1 MSYFAR
7 ITDMSTMKSL
17 TAIDKL
23 IRSRRS
29 VYPRMY
35 TGEEITREEIMEILE
50 TAHHAPTHKLTQP
63 WRFRVMQGA
72 ALERLGQFLADSYRQ
87 RTPEALF
94 SDAKY
99 EKMQRKPVQSAYVI
113 AIYMQRDPE
122 ERLPEWEEIAAVS
135 AAVQNM
141 WLSCSARGI
150 GAYWSTPSAF
160 VSAKDFFQME
170 EGERCLGLFYMGRW
184 KEIDLPVK
192 RDPIESKV
200 SWHSS

>member
-1 MSYFAR
+1 MQNMD
-7 ITDMSTMKSL
+7 TSTSL
-17 TAIDKL
+17 TAVDKS

-35 TGEEITREEIMEILE
+35 TQEAITREELLEILE
-50 TAHHAPTHKLTQP
+50 TANHAPTHKMTQP
-63 WRFRVMQGA
+63 WRFRVMEGE
-72 ALERLGQFLADSYRQ
+72 ALERLGQFLADSYEA
-87 RTPEALF
+87 RTPDELF
-94 SDAKY
+94 SETKY
-99 EKMQRKPVQSAYVI
+99 EKMLRKPVQSAYVI

-122 ERLPEWEEIAAVS
+122 ERVPEWEELAAVS

-160 VSAKDFFQME
+160 VNATDFFE
-170 EGERCLGLFYMGRW
+170 LNEGERCLGLFYMGRW
-184 KEIDLPVK
+184 NAVDLPVK

-200 SWHSS
+200 TWHTS